1 MHIFPCFSQ
10 LPGGSLT
17 SLQQLH
23 GTQSG
28 NTHFSLKVPTTPEIL
43 TYTFFR
49 CSVLLIFFFPS
60 KVWQES
66 ITVHIYFCLF
76 FSFYLHPLLFLNPN
90 LGFRH
95 RRKSS
100 AQSVYMRKAASAPL
114 IIGQGVS
121 WLWKKI
127 NKFCLKKNDIAAQT
141 HTHTTV
147 SSQWIKQKHSFRDF
161 LNCQFSLVCL
171 ETNLQPIDNLSFY
184 YTCGKFSPPPP
195 IWIHIVP
202 YLESLQ
208 AQ

>member
-23 GTQSG
+23 ATQSG

-43 TYTFFR
+43 TYMFFR

-66 ITVHIYFCLF
+66 ITIHIYLF
-76 FSFYLHPLLFLNPN
+76 VFFLLFTPPVISESQSRLQTSKEVE
-90 LGFRH
+90 R
-95 RRKSS
+95 SV
-100 AQSVYMRKAASAPL
+100 SVY
-114 IIGQGVS
+114 V
-121 WLWKKI
+121 KKDQKI
-127 NKFCLKKNDIAAQT
+127 LFKEKWHSHTNT

-161 LNCQFSLVCL
+161 LNCQFSLGCL

-184 YTCGKFSPPPP
+184 YTCGRFSSPPP

>member
-23 GTQSG
+23 ATQSG

-43 TYTFFR
+43 TYMFFR

-66 ITVHIYFCLF
+66 ITIHIYFCLF

-100 AQSVYMRKAASAPL
+100 AQSVYM
-114 IIGQGVS
+114 
-121 WLWKKI
+121 WKKI
-127 NKFCLKKNDIAAQT
+127 NKFCLKKNDIATQT

-161 LNCQFSLVCL
+161 LNCQFSLGCL

-184 YTCGKFSPPPP
+184 YTCGRFSSPPHLNTYSAIPGKSASSVSRLNFSGQFEKPP
-195 IWIHIVP
+195 R
-202 YLESLQ
+202 LL
-208 AQ
+208 

>member
-23 GTQSG
+23 ATQSG

-43 TYTFFR
+43 TYMFFR

-66 ITVHIYFCLF
+66 ITIHIYFCLF

-100 AQSVYMRKAASAPL
+100 AQSVYM
-114 IIGQGVS
+114 
-121 WLWKKI
+121 WKK
-127 NKFCLKKNDIAAQT
+127 NKQILFKEKWHSHTNT
-141 HTHTTV
+141 HTHNSEFTV
-147 SSQWIKQKHSFRDF
+147 DKTETQLSRFSQ
-161 LNCQFSLVCL
+161 
-171 ETNLQPIDNLSFY
+171 LSIQL
-184 YTCGKFSPPPP
+184 G
-195 IWIHIVP
+195 
-202 YLESLQ
+202 LLGN
-208 AQ
+208 

>member
-23 GTQSG
+23 ATQSG

-43 TYTFFR
+43 TYMFFR

-66 ITVHIYFCLF
+66 ITIHIYFCLF

-100 AQSVYMRKAASAPL
+100 AQSVYM
-114 IIGQGVS
+114 
-121 WLWKKI
+121 WKKI
-127 NKFCLKKNDIAAQT
+127 NKFCLKKNDIATQT

-161 LNCQFSLVCL
+161 LNCQFSLGCL

-184 YTCGKFSPPPP
+184 YTCGRFSSPPPP
-195 IWIHIVP
+195 FEYI
-202 YLESLQ
+202 
-208 AQ
+208 